1 MTTCDCTKL
10 EELQKWLRQLGLE
23 YAITYLGDMLELN
36 LSFKNISELP
46 EIIGDL
52 KNLERLY
59 LNNNQIRKLPES
71 ISKLKNLQTLDLRNN
86 QITSLPK
93 TLTSIND
100 LRCDDNV
107 VFTTNKLQEL
117 QQWLRGLGQNYTI
130 DELKNLQKLD
140 LEATKINKQ
149 ITELPAGIGEL
160 KNLKNL
166 YLGGNKISKLPSTVG
181 ELKNLEKLYLDD
193 NQIQEL
199 PDSIGN
205 LSNLQYLWLHENQ
218 ISKLPSTI
226 GELKNLEKLYL
237 DDNQIQELPPTIGE
251 LSNLKELW
259 LQHNQIT
266 ILPEALKRIKIL
278 RCDDNIVFI
287 SSTEG
292 SGSTPQC
299 DDLLSAEQA
308 KELLYKY
315 QLALWDEHD
324 KKVVNDCI
332 VGACKNIKSNVIVKM
347 NTLKCTPGFV
357 ADTVKGKGYKADV
370 CMAGVL
376 ISWGK

>member
-1 MTTCDCTKL
+1 MNFCDCTKL

-107 VFTTNKLQEL
+107 VFQKSTKLQEL
-117 QQWLRGLGQNYTI
+117 QQWLRGLGKNYTI

-140 LEATKINKQ
+140 LYQKQ
-149 ITELPAGIGEL
+149 ITELPASIGEL

-166 YLGGNKISKLPSTVG
+166 YLGGNK
-181 ELKNLEKLYLDD
+181 
-193 NQIQEL
+193 
-199 PDSIGN
+199 
-205 LSNLQYLWLHENQ
+205 

-251 LSNLKELW
+251 LSNLKTLW

-266 ILPEALKRIKIL
+266 SLPEALKRIKIL
-278 RCDDNIVFI
+278 RNDDNIVFI

-299 DDLLSAEQA
+299 DDLLSAKQA
-308 KELLYKY
+308 QELLYKC
-315 QLALWDEHD
+315 QSALWEEHD

-357 ADTVKGKGYKADV
+357 ADIVKGKGYKADV
-370 CMAGVL
+370 VMAGVL